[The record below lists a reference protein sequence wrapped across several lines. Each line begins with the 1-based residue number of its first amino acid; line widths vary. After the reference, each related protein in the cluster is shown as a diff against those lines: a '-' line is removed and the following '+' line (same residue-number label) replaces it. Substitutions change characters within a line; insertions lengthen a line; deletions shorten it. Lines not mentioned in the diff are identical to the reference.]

1 MEPTDLNV
9 DINALLARLSARLG
23 QASQTIEIQQLQI
36 EKLQRVI
43 ADNAAASEVKEAAPD
58 VPIL

>member
-9 DINALLARLSARLG
+9 DINALLSRMATRLG

-36 EKLQRVI
+36 EKLQ
-43 ADNAAASEVKEAAPD
+43 AALTAANAAKPVEATPEAT
-58 VPIL
+58 